1 MLHSLEHVF
10 AYPPMLCAEVGEN
23 EKHHYSNE
31 LMILTVVKMRDKDQD
46 DTTTDILVENGD
58 VVEGHGSIW

>member
-1 MLHSLEHVF
+1 
-10 AYPPMLCAEVGEN
+10 MLCAEVGEN